1 MGDNR
6 DSVRAWDEKPRNR
19 NDYGASAVGL
29 SRQLSNPTNAI
40 ERLLNR
46 KWRFNRESDPAGVA
60 PGEGSNK
67 EISSLDNTVQLHGL
81 KRLKPQD
88 IVGIVAGY
96 KDGRNTTKLAAQF
109 NVNRR
114 TISEVLN
121 REGVSR
127 RARPLTERQIEQAV
141 ILYETG
147 LPPAKVGRVIG
158 ARPRT
163 IQLRLRERGVKMRD
177 SHGRRP

>member
-1 MGDNR
+1 M
-6 DSVRAWDEKPRNR
+6 
-19 NDYGASAVGL
+19 VGL

-46 KWRFNRESDPAGVA
+46 KWRFIRESDPAGVA

-121 REGVSR
+121 QKNVVR
-127 RARPLTERQIEQAV
+127 RARPLTERQIDQAV
-141 ILYETG
+141 LHTKRG
-147 LPPAKVGRVIG
+147 SPS
-158 ARPRT
+158 PRSV
-163 IQLRLRERGVKMRD
+163 E
-177 SHGRRP
+177 